1 MATANNKVPAWTKP
15 ALTKLGT
22 LKDVAGPK
30 VVNSNGVSTGFA
42 NS

>member
-1 MATANNKVPAWTKP
+1 MATADNKVPAWTKP

-30 VVNSNGVSTGFA
+30 VVNSNGASTGFA

>member
-1 MATANNKVPAWTKP
+1 MAAANSMVRAWTKP
-15 ALTKLGT
+15 ALTTLGT
-22 LKDVAGPK
+22 LKDVAGPT